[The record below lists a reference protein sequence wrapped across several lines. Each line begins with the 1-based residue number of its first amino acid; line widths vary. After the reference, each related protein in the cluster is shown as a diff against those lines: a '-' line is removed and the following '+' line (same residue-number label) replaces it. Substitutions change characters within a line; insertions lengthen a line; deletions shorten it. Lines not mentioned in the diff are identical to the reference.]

1 MATIKELSLKCGV
14 SVSTVSKA
22 LNGYHDI
29 SETTRELV
37 MKTANEMGYFPDANA
52 RALKLKKTYNL
63 GVLYEDASSQGLR
76 NEFFAH
82 ILASFKEIAS
92 KGGYDITFI
101 EHEFGKRKMSY
112 LEHCRNRNFDGICIA
127 CADYGDAEVKELVNS
142 SFPVVTIDRSF
153 EKTAAVLSDN
163 LGGMKELVQYIID
176 QGHRRIA
183 YISGSEAVVT
193 DLRRKAFLETMS
205 ENGIAVKSE
214 YSVTGVYRNPRESE
228 MITYRL
234 LELPEPPTCIL
245 APDDYS
251 AFGVMNAVIRKG
263 LKVPEDVSV
272 AGFDGITIAQSLEPC
287 LTTVRQDADQIGT
300 EAAKQ
305 LINLIENPKSYQSE
319 DICLRAQLVKGGTVK
334 KLDMPRKGMG
344 SL

>member
-37 MKTANEMGYFPDANA
+37 IKTANEMGYFPDANA

-82 ILASFKEIAS
+82 ILAAFKEVAS
-92 KGGYDITFI
+92 KEGYDITFI

-127 CADYGDAEVKELVNS
+127 CADYEDAEVKELVNS

-153 EKTAAVLSDN
+153 AKTVAVFSDN
-163 LGGMKELVQYIID
+163 LGGMKDLVQYAID

-193 DLRRKAFLETMS
+193 DLRRKAFMETMS
-205 ENGIAVKSE
+205 ENGIPVRSE
-214 YSVTGVYRNPRESE
+214 YSVSGVYRNPKESE

-245 APDDYS
+245 ASDDYS
-251 AFGVMNAVIRKG
+251 AFGIMNAVIRKG
-263 LKVPEDVSV
+263 LKVPDDVSV
-272 AGFDGITIAQSLEPC
+272 AGFDGITVAQSLEPC
-287 LTTVRQDADQIGT
+287 LTTVRQDADQIGA

-305 LINLIENPKSYQSE
+305 LINLIENPKNHQSE
-319 DICLRAQLVKGGTVK
+319 DICLRAQLVKGGTVR
-334 KLDMPRKGMG
+334 KLDMPSG
-344 SL
+344 